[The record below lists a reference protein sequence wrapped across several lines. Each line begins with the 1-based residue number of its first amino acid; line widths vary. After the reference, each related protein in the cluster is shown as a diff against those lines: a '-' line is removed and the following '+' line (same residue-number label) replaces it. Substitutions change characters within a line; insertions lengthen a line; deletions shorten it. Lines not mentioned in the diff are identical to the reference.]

1 MPKFSEF
8 FRINAKQ
15 AQLDFVDID
24 TDRDTPVYVDPYAIE
39 IRNDVWSADA
49 SEYIRVFFLAIV
61 YLTNPLQNR

>member
-24 TDRDTPVYVDPYAIE
+24 TDQDTPVYVDPYAIE